1 MFETL
6 PSNFFNLKITKNRD
20 LYVSA
25 LFVLRKAVKQDL
37 YLTRD
42 DLLKRITAALD
53 KKIDEAD
60 FDEDGKFDQEDLST
74 TVSKAHFIIRKLRDY
89 GWINIDF
96 NTKNSFEEYIAI
108 PAYST
113 IAINFL
119 YALTEEAEN
128 EYNSLVYSVYAA
140 LKMADSEG
148 NDYYDALLVA
158 SKNTEKLNESLANL
172 YYGVRSIEQ
181 RIADNIDIND
191 VVHIHFNEYI
201 TKLHDRYYHPYKTF
215 DSIQRFRSPI
225 IKILKNWQ
233 NSSIVR
239 RKMIENA
246 KSKLPNKKN
255 DEIFEYIT
263 ELYNSIIYTYEGIEE
278 KMEIIDNKINEYTAS
293 SIDKMKH
300 LLSIDE
306 SYKGKITYLIK
317 VLNDNK
323 DLTDDLVDLI
333 NENLSLSGQEYAT
346 EDGLYTKRE
355 ITIMPETAEVE
366 IFVEDKFG
374 EDVTEMFDKIKLGY
388 NLNKIKEF
396 IIDHLQGNKE
406 IEIKDMHIQNDEEFI
421 LSILAMLRGD
431 EKELPF
437 KVEFNEGYVK
447 SKNYLL
453 PNIKFVLKEGKR

>member
-1 MFETL
+1 
-6 PSNFFNLKITKNRD
+6 
-20 LYVSA
+20 
-25 LFVLRKAVKQDL
+25 
-37 YLTRD
+37 
-42 DLLKRITAALD
+42 
-53 KKIDEAD
+53 
-60 FDEDGKFDQEDLST
+60 
-74 TVSKAHFIIRKLRDY
+74 
-89 GWINIDF
+89 
-96 NTKNSFEEYIAI
+96 
-108 PAYST
+108 
-113 IAINFL
+113 
-119 YALTEEAEN
+119 
-128 EYNSLVYSVYAA
+128 
-140 LKMADSEG
+140 
-148 NDYYDALLVA
+148 
-158 SKNTEKLNESLANL
+158 
-172 YYGVRSIEQ
+172 
-181 RIADNIDIND
+181 
-191 VVHIHFNEYI
+191 
-201 TKLHDRYYHPYKTF
+201 
-215 DSIQRFRSPI
+215 
-225 IKILKNWQ
+225 
-233 NSSIVR
+233 
-239 RKMIENA
+239 
-246 KSKLPNKKN
+246 
-255 DEIFEYIT
+255 
-263 ELYNSIIYTYEGIEE
+263 
-278 KMEIIDNKINEYTAS
+278 
-293 SIDKMKH
+293 MKH

-355 ITIMPETAEVE
+355 ITIMPEAAEVE

>member
-1 MFETL
+1 
-6 PSNFFNLKITKNRD
+6 
-20 LYVSA
+20 
-25 LFVLRKAVKQDL
+25 
-37 YLTRD
+37 
-42 DLLKRITAALD
+42 
-53 KKIDEAD
+53 
-60 FDEDGKFDQEDLST
+60 
-74 TVSKAHFIIRKLRDY
+74 
-89 GWINIDF
+89 
-96 NTKNSFEEYIAI
+96 
-108 PAYST
+108 
-113 IAINFL
+113 
-119 YALTEEAEN
+119 
-128 EYNSLVYSVYAA
+128 
-140 LKMADSEG
+140 
-148 NDYYDALLVA
+148 
-158 SKNTEKLNESLANL
+158 
-172 YYGVRSIEQ
+172 
-181 RIADNIDIND
+181 
-191 VVHIHFNEYI
+191 
-201 TKLHDRYYHPYKTF
+201 
-215 DSIQRFRSPI
+215 
-225 IKILKNWQ
+225 
-233 NSSIVR
+233 
-239 RKMIENA
+239 MIENA

-355 ITIMPETAEVE
+355 ITIMPEAAEVE